1 MEEAEEVKFSDFG
14 LNARLEKSI
23 SNVGWQTPT
32 LVQEQAIRFGLEGKD
47 LLIKG
52 RTGCGKTGAFL
63 IPIIH
68 NLLELKR
75 TDRLAGIRCLIL
87 SPSKELCRQT
97 AKICKELNFYT
108 SKEISVLDLTEE
120 VQFMKK
126 FLLEKPEIVIATP
139 SKLLQQLKSVN
150 LNPALADTLRFLVI
164 DEADLMFSFGYQADM
179 NELLGLLPKG
189 ECQTF
194 LASATLNTDIV
205 NLKELF
211 LSNPII
217 IKLTENETNEK
228 IVHYHMYAEE
238 EDKFVLLNALFK
250 FKLMTGRSLIFVNT
264 VNKCYKLKI
273 FLEQFGVRS
282 VLLNSELPLTS
293 RCHAIDQFNR
303 GIYDIIIANDEKCV
317 SNPEETKKKQKPS
330 KFKRDK
336 EFNVSR
342 GIDFQN
348 VDNVINFDFPETI
361 ISYIHRVGRTG
372 RGPHEGR
379 SMNRHEST

>member
-1 MEEAEEVKFSDFG
+1 MEEAEEAVKFSDFG

-23 SNVGWQTPT
+23 SNVGWQMPT

-87 SPSKELCRQT
+87 GPSKELCRQT

-108 SKEISVLDLTEE
+108 SKEIRVLDLTEE

-139 SKLLQQLKSVN
+139 SKLLQQLKSVS

-238 EDKFVLLNALFK
+238 EDKFVMLNALFK

-273 FLEQFGVRS
+273 FLDQFGVRS

-317 SNPEETKKKQKPS
+317 SNPEETKKKKPS
-330 KFKRDK
+330 VGKFKRDK

-348 VDNVINFDFPETI
+348 VDNVINFDFPQTI

-372 RGPHEGR
+372 RGPHEGKAH
-379 SMNRHEST
+379 SIS